1 MKRRIDRHT
10 AFICSFLALAGTGF
24 WNNDGKAWGQ
34 SYRGDQGLQ
43 SSPSD
48 VILAD
53 EPTRVS
59 SRPSSRDEP
68 WMRGLDS
75 VTGTEDVVG
84 SGNLDPG
91 SNRARNLGAGNMPL
105 PIAERYFA
113 APVEEAPYVHPPHC
127 PCCINETPITRFRQ
141 SFYQGTSLTGGYL
154 SDGGDDALSIAHYE
168 ATVRFGIP
176 LDGMD
181 NVLII
186 APSFRQ
192 EMVNGP
198 ANIDIADNLFVTGV
212 NFTWMKKYSDR
223 LRTLAMVSPS
233 IRSDFEATDDAVRV
247 FGLGLLTYSLIPKK
261 LDASVGVVYL
271 DRDDIPI
278 LPALGIT
285 WTPKPWWQFD
295 LNFPR
300 PRIAYRTDK
309 DGGFSENWVY
319 TGVALGGNTWA
330 VERANGTNDVLT
342 LRDYQW
348 VFGWEHLR
356 EGGRGLFAETG
367 FAFGRSLEYERGGEE
382 VDFDNALFVRL
393 GINL

>member
-1 MKRRIDRHT
+1 MKRRIDRQT
-10 AFICSFLALAGTGF
+10 AVICSFFALLGTS
-24 WNNDGKAWGQ
+24 WGALTDTVSAQ
-34 SYRGDQGLQ
+34 GDTGIYDA
-43 SSPSD
+43 SPSD
-48 VILAD
+48 QVLMDQSPRI
-53 EPTRVS
+53 S
-59 SRPSSRDEP
+59 SRPANRDEP

-75 VTGTEDVVG
+75 VTGTEDVIG
-84 SGNLDPG
+84 SGRMP
-91 SNRARNLGAGNMPL
+91 MPL
-105 PIAERYFA
+105 TDRYFA
-113 APVEEAPYVHPPHC
+113 APIEEAPYVHPPHC
-127 PCCINETPITRFRQ
+127 PCCINETPITRFRK
-141 SFYQGTSLTGGYL
+141 SFYQGTSLTGGYM
-154 SDGGDDALSIAHYE
+154 SDGGSDALSIAHYE
-168 ATVRFGIP
+168 ATVRFGVP

-181 NVLII
+181 NVVII

-212 NFTWMKKYSDR
+212 NFTWMKKHSDR

-233 IRSDFEATDDAVRV
+233 IRSDFQATDDAVRV
-247 FGLGLLTYSLIPKK
+247 FGLGLLTYTLVPEKF
-261 LDASVGVVYL
+261 DASIGVIYL
-271 DRDDIPI
+271 DRDDLPI

-285 WTPKPWWQFD
+285 WTPKPWWQID

-309 DGGFSENWVY
+309 DGGLSENWVY

-330 VERANGTNDVLT
+330 VERANGTSDVLT
-342 LRDYQW
+342 LRDFQW

-367 FAFGRSLEYERGGEE
+367 VAFGRSLEYERSGEE
-382 VDFDNALFVRL
+382 IDFDNALFVRL